1 VNKILRKGAVFGWL
15 GVSLAMVFT
24 AAGHA
29 ASNRSLQSSPAPSGS
44 RPAQTMLLLH
54 NGDRLT
60 GTLLQQ
66 DEQQFVL
73 QLPYAGAVSIQRQ
86 AVQRVSTVAAPL
98 PAKTIAADTAPI
110 AAELASLSSHYDL
123 DLSASNR
130 HGKQQAES
138 YSVQSSNEWRL
149 APWRWSVD
157 GKFDYEIKE
166 TARKTHQYQL
176 NPGLDYFYN
185 DSLFGRLKLDYSYNY
200 LASDYKNRDWAA
212 GPGLSFFRDN
222 EDIRL
227 ELMLLLGLKQA
238 YFRGDLFLQGL
249 LNGQDKVDFRFA
261 SVEWDH
267 YYRFSQPKFEVYS
280 TGTLLKMLNQPL
292 ALLDFRYELNATV
305 GVRYWLNQQIRLSWS
320 LEYDRTALDLILTG
334 LPEIPLD
341 VQDVRQKLSIGAR
354 F

>member
-1 VNKILRKGAVFGWL
+1 VNRTLTQGVLVLWLTGYMALAVAAPAG
-15 GVSLAMVFT
+15 T
-24 AAGHA
+24 A
-29 ASNRSLQSSPAPSGS
+29 LPQSAQSA
-44 RPAQTMLLLH
+44 AQTVLLLH

>member
-1 VNKILRKGAVFGWL
+1 MNRTLTQGALVLWL
-15 GVSLAMVFT
+15 AGYTTLAV
-24 AAGHA
+24 AAPAGIA
-29 ASNRSLQSSPAPSGS
+29 QPQS
-44 RPAQTMLLLH
+44 AQTAVQTVLLLH
-54 NGDRLT
+54 NGDRLS
-60 GTLLQQ
+60 GILLQQ

-73 QLPYAGAVSIQRQ
+73 QLAYAGTVSIQRQ
-86 AVQRVSTVAAPL
+86 AVQRVSTVTASL
-98 PAKTIAADTAPI
+98 PAKTIAANTAP
-110 AAELASLSSHYDL
+110 APSVSSEPASLSSHYDL

-222 EDIRL
+222 DAIRL

-249 LNGQDKVDFRFA
+249 LSGQDQVDFRFA
-261 SVEWDH
+261 SLEWDH

-334 LPEIPLD
+334 LPEMPLD

>member
-1 VNKILRKGAVFGWL
+1 MDRTLTQAAFVLWLTGYMALAV
-15 GVSLAMVFT
+15 
-24 AAGHA
+24 AAPTGTTQP
-29 ASNRSLQSSPAPSGS
+29 QS
-44 RPAQTMLLLH
+44 AQTTGQTVLLLH

-60 GTLLQQ
+60 GILLQQ

-73 QLPYAGAVSIQRQ
+73 QLPYAGTVRIQRQ
-86 AVQRVSTVAAPL
+86 AVQSVLVMAASATAKTTTANTAPALSVAAE
-98 PAKTIAADTAPI
+98 PA
-110 AAELASLSSHYDL
+110 SVHSHYDL

-200 LASDYKNRDWAA
+200 LASDYKNRDWAV

-222 EDIRL
+222 EAIRL

-249 LNGQDKVDFRFA
+249 LSGQDQVDFRFA
-261 SVEWDH
+261 SLEWDH
-267 YYRFSQPKFEVYS
+267 YYRFSQPKFEIYS

-292 ALLDFRYELNATV
+292 ALLDFQYELNATV

-320 LEYDRTALDLILTG
+320 LEYDRTDLDLILTG
-334 LPEIPLD
+334 LPEMPLD